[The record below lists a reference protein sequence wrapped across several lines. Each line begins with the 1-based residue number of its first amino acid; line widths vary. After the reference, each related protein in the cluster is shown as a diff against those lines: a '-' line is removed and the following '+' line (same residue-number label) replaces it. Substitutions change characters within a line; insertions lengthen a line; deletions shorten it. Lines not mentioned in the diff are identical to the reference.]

1 LYIREATESD
11 LKDVLFIESEAFGRN
26 EEAQLVKELLDDP
39 SAKPVLSLLAYK
51 HNRAVGH
58 ILFTRARLT
67 NIEETLSS
75 VILAPLAVL
84 PGVQKQG
91 IGGQLI
97 HQGLKQLNEAGTDL
111 VFVLGHPEYYPR
123 YGFEPAGRLGFE
135 APYPIPNKHENAW
148 MVQALRPGLI
158 GSISGKV
165 VCADALN
172 KPEHWRE

>member
-1 LYIREATESD
+1 MLIREASASD
-11 LKDVLFIESEAFGRN
+11 LSDVLCVESEAFGRD
-26 EEAQLVKELLDDP
+26 EEARLVRELLADP

-58 ILFTRARLT
+58 ILFTRAQLADS
-67 NIEETLSS
+67 EETLSS
-75 VILAPLAVL
+75 VILAPLAVV

-97 HQGLKQLNEAGTDL
+97 HQGLKHLNEAGTDL

-135 APYPIPNKHENAW
+135 APYPIPDKHANAW

-158 GSISGKV
+158 GSVSGRV
-165 VCADALN
+165 LCADAMN
-172 KPEHWRE
+172 KPEYWRE